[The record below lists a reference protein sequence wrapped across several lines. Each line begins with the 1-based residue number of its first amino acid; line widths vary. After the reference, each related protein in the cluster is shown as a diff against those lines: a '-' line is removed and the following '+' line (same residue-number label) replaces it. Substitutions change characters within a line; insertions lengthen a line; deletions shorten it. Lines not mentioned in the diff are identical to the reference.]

1 MSRRKKKYLEGIIE
15 KVNFPNMSEFTF
27 EDKKVN
33 FKGGIEGQKVS
44 VVVGRKREKHMEAKL
59 LEILEKSPLETNPTC
74 PNYLE
79 CGGCSYQSVSFEYEL
94 KLKQR
99 QIKELFQDVYSEEPE
114 IFESPL
120 KTAYRNKMEYTF
132 ADMYKDSP
140 IMLGMHKKNRFYEVV
155 DTKECNLVHSDFE
168 IIRNAIIDFV
178 REKNLPFVKKRTHE
192 GLLRHLIIRYALT
205 TGEIMVNIVTTTQ
218 SEFDKN
224 SFVDMLLG
232 LKLEGNIKSI
242 VHTEN
247 DSLADAVVPE
257 KINIIFG
264 KEYITEKIFDLEF
277 KVTPFSFFQP
287 NVFGAI
293 NLYSKAIELCG
304 DIENKVVFDLYSGTG
319 TIGQIVARKAKAVY
333 GIEIVEEAVE
343 SANKS
348 AKENG
353 LTNCTFIAG
362 DVLEEIENRKEMVDV
377 IIVDPPRDGINQ
389 KALEKIISCGAKT
402 MVYISCNPK
411 TQKRDVQILLENG
424 YELKTLKIFN
434 QFPRTVHVECIAL
447 IQRVK

>member
-1 MSRRKKKYLEGIIE
+1 MNCKIDIIPRLLHFKQPAGTSRGVYTTRKVWYLHLTSPDYPGRTGIGE
-15 KVNFPNMSEFTF
+15 C
-27 EDKKVN
+27 
-33 FKGGIEGQKVS
+33 
-44 VVVGRKREKHMEAKL
+44 A
-59 LEILEKSPLETNPTC
+59 PLPA
-74 PNYLE
+74 
-79 CGGCSYQSVSFEYEL
+79 
-94 KLKQR
+94 
-99 QIKELFQDVYSEEPE
+99 
-114 IFESPL
+114 FESPL
-120 KTAYRNKMEYTF
+120 KSAYRNKMEYTF

-155 DTKECNLVHSDFE
+155 DTKECNLVHRDFE
-168 IIRNAIIDFV
+168 VIRNAIVDFA
-178 REKNLPFVKKRTHE
+178 REKELPFVKNE

-218 SEFDKN
+218 SKFDSK
-224 SFVDMLLG
+224 SFVDMILD
-232 LKLEGNIKSI
+232 LKLEGKIKSI

-257 KINIIFG
+257 KVNIIFG
-264 KEYITEKIFDLEF
+264 DDYITEKIFDLEF

-319 TIGQIVARKAKAVY
+319 TIGQIVARKAKEVY

-362 DVLEEIENRKEMVDV
+362 DVLVEIENRKEIVDV
-377 IIVDPPRDGINQ
+377 IVVDPPRDGINQ
-389 KALEKIISCGAKT
+389 TALEKIISCGAKT
-402 MVYISCNPK
+402 IVYISCNPK
-411 TQKRDVQILLENG
+411 TQKRDAKILIENG
-424 YELKTLKIFN
+424 YKLKTLKVFN
-434 QFPRTVHVECIAL
+434 QFPRTVHVESVAL
-447 IQRVK
+447 LSRE